1 MPFAVWS
8 QPCVTF
14 LRSVL
19 KGTFE
24 GILPVLHGAQQWR
37 EDIPQKVTELPRVP
51 GKIPSFQAT
60 VESHPNVEKHDV
72 RMGHPATQNQTP
84 RGEFP
89 DAREVVTRCRGPFG
103 FTS

>member
-1 MPFAVWS
+1 MDVQRIAAEEDYTSRGKSYAFCRLVATLRDLFA
-8 QPCVTF
+8 
-14 LRSVL
+14 LRPQ
-19 KGTFE
+19 GHIRE

-72 RMGHPATQNQTP
+72 RMGHPAR
-84 RGEFP
+84 RGEDRP
-89 DAREVVTRCRGPFG
+89 
-103 FTS
+103 